1 LSPPCRPRPSF
12 VRRLGKIQKIFG
24 NVLGLKP
31 HQTKR
36 ILSLY
41 HRRIPPERVV
51 TPELARTLSE
61 LSWETKRQ
69 VGLLI
74 DRGGNIRYVIV
85 GGPMG
90 IWIPDLADFRL
101 GKGPRLRGLRFVH
114 THLRGEPLSRDD
126 LTDLALLRFDLV
138 AAVDVLESGLP
149 GKVSLAHLI
158 PLSPGGQNWRCLDPL
173 PVGQVEIDCRQLIQ
187 ALENEFARSQGGI
200 DARDP
205 RDRAIL
211 VHASSAPKAVIEDS
225 LNELAD
231 LADTAGVRVLD
242 KISQRRHQFHPRF
255 LMGREKLMDL
265 SIQAF
270 QRGADLLI
278 FDQELNVNQ
287 RRSITELT
295 ELRVVD
301 RTQLILDI
309 FARRAHTREGKLKVE
324 LAQMKYLLPQLT
336 AQDSGLSRLTGGIG
350 GRGPGETK
358 LEIDR
363 RKVRDRIH
371 RLGKELENINRG
383 RNVQRSQRNR
393 NALPVV
399 SIVGYTNVG
408 KSTLLNG
415 LTHSRVYV
423 ENKLFATLD
432 PTTRRLRF
440 PRERDVIVTDT
451 VGFIRDLPKDLW
463 DAFRATLEELQDADL
478 LLHVIDISHPRFEEQ
493 MQAVEKLLGDLELQ
507 ETPLLRVF
515 NKADRVDSETAA
527 RVLRRH
533 GGIRISALDPKTFSP
548 LLKAVEERLFLQ
560 PRERTEPG
568 LTTAADEREGS
579 GGEPEETFHE
589 RGGEVLAHL

>member
-1 LSPPCRPRPSF
+1 M
-12 VRRLGKIQKIFG
+12 VKIQKIFG
-24 NVLGLKP
+24 EGLGLKP
-31 HQTKR
+31 HQNKR
-36 ILSLY
+36 ILALY
-41 HRRIPPERVV
+41 HRRIPPDRVI

-69 VGLLI
+69 LGLLI

-85 GGPMG
+85 GGPLG

-101 GKGPRLRGLRFVH
+101 GKGPRLRGLRLIH
-114 THLRGEPLSRDD
+114 THLRGEPLTHDD
-126 LTDLALLRFDLV
+126 LTDLALLRFDLIG
-138 AAVDVLESGLP
+138 ALEVLDAGMP
-149 GKVSLAHLI
+149 GKIFLAHLI
-158 PLSPGGQNWRCLDPL
+158 PLSPKGENWRCLDPV
-173 PVGQVEIDCRQLIQ
+173 PVGQADMNCRELIQ
-187 ALENEFARSQGGI
+187 ALENEFARTQKGI

-211 VHASSAPKAVIEDS
+211 VHASSAPRGVIEDS

-231 LADTAGVRVLD
+231 LADTAGVNVLD
-242 KISQRRHQFHPRF
+242 KMSQRRHQFHPRF

-265 SIQAF
+265 SILAF
-270 QRGADLLI
+270 QRGADLFI
-278 FDQELNVNQ
+278 FDQELNPSQ
-287 RRSITELT
+287 RRSISDLT
-295 ELRVVD
+295 EIRVID

-309 FARRAHTREGKLKVE
+309 FAQRAHTREGKLKVE

-336 AQDSGLSRLTGGIG
+336 ARDSGLSRLTGGIG

-371 RLGKELENINRG
+371 RLGKELENLNRG
-383 RNVQRSQRNR
+383 REVRRQRRNE
-393 NALPVV
+393 NALPIV

-415 LTHSRVYV
+415 LTHSQVYV

-440 PRERDVIVTDT
+440 PRERDVIITDT

-463 DAFRATLEELQDADL
+463 DAFRATLDELKDADL

-493 MQAVEKLLGDLELQ
+493 MQAVEKILTDLDLQ
-507 ETPLLRVF
+507 KKPVLRVF
-515 NKADRVDSETAA
+515 NKADRIEPETAA
-527 RVLRRH
+527 RVSRTF
-533 GGIRISALDPKTFSP
+533 GGIGISALNPQTFSP
-548 LLKAVEERLFLQ
+548 LLQAMEERLFLK
-560 PRERTEPG
+560 PAYGLEPIHPAP
-568 LTTAADEREGS
+568 LEGEEGFWAES
-579 GGEPEETFHE
+579 EESPEQG
-589 RGGEVLAHL
+589 RKVVAHL